1 MAKTITNESTGAPG
15 ALRPPDDIQSMF
27 DRIVGRYDVM
37 NRLMTGGRDL
47 SWRRAAARA
56 AIGAGAERV
65 LDLATGTGDLA
76 LELARQGVPTVVGI
90 DFSAEMLHVASAK
103 VRDAHVPAIRLG
115 RGDAMR
121 LPFTTDTFDA
131 LTVSF
136 GLRNMPDYGDAIVE
150 MARVVKPGGRVVILE
165 MSPMRRPILNKAFGL
180 YFEQIVPLVGGLLSG
195 DLDAYRYLPS
205 SVEAFPPPERLAQ
218 LMRDAGLRNVRF
230 ERFALGTVALHI
242 GIKR

>member
-1 MAKTITNESTGAPG
+1 
-15 ALRPPDDIQSMF
+15 
-27 DRIVGRYDVM
+27 
-37 NRLMTGGRDL
+37 
-47 SWRRAAARA
+47 
-56 AIGAGAERV
+56 
-65 LDLATGTGDLA
+65 
-76 LELARQGVPTVVGI
+76 
-90 DFSAEMLHVASAK
+90 
-103 VRDAHVPAIRLG
+103 
-115 RGDAMR
+115 
-121 LPFTTDTFDA
+121 
-131 LTVSF
+131 
-136 GLRNMPDYGDAIVE
+136 

-205 SVEAFPPPERLAQ
+205 SVEAFPPAERLVE

>member
-1 MAKTITNESTGAPG
+1 MAETITNETTGAPG

-37 NRLMTGGRDL
+37 NRLMTGGMDL
-47 SWRRAAARA
+47 TWRRAAARA
-56 AIGAGAERV
+56 AIGAGAKRV

-76 LELARQGVPTVVGI
+76 LELARQGVPTVIGI
-90 DFSAEMLHVASAK
+90 DFSQEMLSAAAVK
-103 VRDAHVPAIRLG
+103 VRDARVPAIRLG

-121 LPFTTDTFDA
+121 LPFASDTFDA
-131 LTVSF
+131 LTVAF
-136 GLRNMPDYGDAIVE
+136 GLRNLPDYGDAIVE

-180 YFEQIVPLVGGLLSG
+180 YFEQVVPLVGGLLSG

-205 SVEAFPPPERLAQ
+205 SVEAFPPAERLVE
-218 LMRDAGLRNVRF
+218 LMRNAGLRNVRF